1 MTKRKLDKIDGHEPW
16 DIEVAYLIEHL
27 EVDPVD
33 ACAIVVISWMYR
45 GDLRPLAAALRDGPL
60 DPPVLSQLLRMIDE
74 GQLTVK
80 RKRGAPTQPSKSV
93 RDLVIAFRYA
103 SREIKSADAIQEIAK
118 DFNISDELVRR
129 AIRRRKKTT

>member
-1 MTKRKLDKIDGHEPW
+1 MSKRKLDQIDGYDPW
-16 DIEVAYLIEHL
+16 EIEVAYLVEHL
-27 EVDPVD
+27 ELDPVD
-33 ACAIVVISWMYR
+33 ALAIVVISWMYR
-45 GDLRPLAAALRDGPL
+45 GDLRPLAAALRAGPL
-60 DPPVLSQLLRMIDE
+60 DPPVLSQFLKMIDE

-129 AIRRRKKTT
+129 AIKRRPK